1 MAAEIAGSA
10 PLAICSIRCT
20 MRGDLA
26 EQIRVAIAHEA
37 AEQGILFGSAD
48 FREGVAAAAER
59 REPSF
64 SGN

>member
-10 PLAICSIRCT
+10 PLAIRSIRCT

-26 EQIRVAIAHEA
+26 ERIRVATAHEA
-37 AEQGILFGSAD
+37 AEQAILFGTAD
-48 FREGVAAAAER
+48 FTEGVAAATER

>member
-1 MAAEIAGSA
+1 LAAEIAGSA
-10 PLAICSIRCT
+10 PLAICSIRRT

-37 AEQGILFGSAD
+37 AEHGILFGSAD
-48 FREGVAAAAER
+48 FREGVAAATER

>member
-1 MAAEIAGSA
+1 
-10 PLAICSIRCT
+10 

-26 EQIRVAIAHEA
+26 EQIRVATHEA

-48 FREGVAAAAER
+48 FREGVAATTER